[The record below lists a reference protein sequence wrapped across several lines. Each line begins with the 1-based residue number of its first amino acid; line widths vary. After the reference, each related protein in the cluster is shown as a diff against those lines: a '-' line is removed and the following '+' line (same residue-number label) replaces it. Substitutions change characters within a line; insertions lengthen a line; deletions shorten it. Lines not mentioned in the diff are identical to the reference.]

1 MKTIRTFTLVLCLL
15 SLSFGS
21 AIAQEEVTITDL
33 GTLGGA
39 ESSGSDINS
48 VGQVVGKSLTVASD
62 SHIFLW
68 SEADGMSDL
77 GTLGVD
83 EVRGLYFND
92 SGQISGTYRSQP
104 HPTVL
109 RAFLWSEQSGFT
121 DLGSLSSDY
130 GVSIAS
136 DVNNLG
142 EVVGSSATDTG
153 THHAY
158 LWTPATGMIDLG
170 SMGGQDSFAYGINDL
185 GQVVGFYRTAS
196 GVEKPFLWSAAGGM
210 NDLGMEAGQAWQ
222 INNVGQVIG
231 NIEIADTGELHPFL
245 WMEGSGAIDLG
256 NLAGYFYCYPNSI
269 NNLGQVVGAC
279 ETEDFSSVRAFLWT
293 LDGGMQDLGTLGGD
307 NAYAITIN
315 DLGQI
320 IGTSQTSSGEFH
332 ATLWTIPSTQLPPEE
347 LTNLLIGDVYNLVDS
362 GMLNQGQGNSLV
374 VKLQNALV
382 HLAKDN
388 PKNTCN
394 LLKAF
399 SNQVNSLIGEGVLS
413 SEDGESLLNSA
424 NEISIQVC
432 E

>member
-1 MKTIRTFTLVLCLL
+1 MKTIRTLILVLCLL
-15 SLSFGS
+15 SMSFGS
-21 AIAQEEVTITDL
+21 VTAQAEITITDL
-33 GTLGGA
+33 GTLGGP
-39 ESSGSDINS
+39 ESSGSDINNF
-48 VGQVVGKSLTVASD
+48 GQAVGKSLIAASE

-68 SEADGMSDL
+68 SEVAGMSDL

-83 EVRGLYFND
+83 ESRGLYFND
-92 SGQISGTYRSQP
+92 SGDIAGTYRSQP

-109 RAFLWSEQSGFT
+109 RAFLWNEQNGFT

-136 DVNNLG
+136 DINNLG
-142 EVVGSSATDTG
+142 EVVGYSATDTG

-158 LWTPATGMIDLG
+158 IWTPTTDMIDLG
-170 SMGGQDSFAYGINDL
+170 PMGGEDSFAYGINDL
-185 GQVVGFYRTAS
+185 EQVVGYYRTVS
-196 GVEKPFLWSAAGGM
+196 GIEKPFLWSAADGM

-222 INNVGQVIG
+222 INNVGQVVG
-231 NIEIADTGELHPFL
+231 NIEIAATGELHPFL
-245 WMEGSGAIDLG
+245 WMEGSGATDLG

-279 ETEDFSSVRAFLWT
+279 ETEDFLSVRAFLWT
-293 LDGGMQDLGTLGGD
+293 PDGGMQDLGSLGGD

-332 ATLWTIPSTQLPPEE
+332 ATLWTIPTTTPLPDE
-347 LTNLLIGDVYNLVDS
+347 LTNSLIGDIQNLVNA
-362 GMLNQGQGNSLV
+362 GILNQGQGNSLI
-374 VKLQNALV
+374 VKLQHALV

-388 PKNTCN
+388 PRNACN
-394 LLKAF
+394 LIRAF
-399 SNQVNSLIGEGVLS
+399 SNQVNSLVEESVLS
-413 SEDGESLLNSA
+413 PEDGGPLLDSV